1 MEKDA
6 VKKYDV
12 IVIGGG
18 AAGVAAAIRAGR
30 DGVRCALIEKNGIP
44 GGTITACG
52 IAAPGLFAVNGKQI
66 ISGIGWE
73 LVCKALAETGTP
85 PPDLSRW
92 DEVFWRN
99 QIDINPVIFSA
110 VCDQELLAA
119 NVDIHYHTMLGALKD
134 EGDCWRVT
142 LCGKE
147 GLFEV
152 KSSIVIDCTGDA
164 NATSVAGYDTITP
177 DVCQPGTYSVFLE
190 NVENTGTSEEFE
202 EAFQKEC
209 AENRLQ
215 PADVGWASGYS
226 TLFLERRG
234 VNANHVCGINA
245 YSSANRTQAEIA
257 GRAAVLRAYRFYR
270 GRKGLENLKLHS
282 VAFECGIRESRVIRG
297 EYVITDEDYAS
308 GRVFEDAVCRA
319 WYPMDMHEDDHIN
332 AKKIGLDIIPTVP
345 RRALIPAGS
354 HRFAAAGRIISA
366 TRGASAGLRVQA
378 VCMATGEVCGAMA
391 ALSAKS
397 GVDMRDVPLENLPFY
412 DDLTE
417 DL

>member
-134 EGDCWRVT
+134 EG
-142 LCGKE
+142 
-147 GLFEV
+147 
-152 KSSIVIDCTGDA
+152 
-164 NATSVAGYDTITP
+164 
-177 DVCQPGTYSVFLE
+177 
-190 NVENTGTSEEFE
+190 
-202 EAFQKEC
+202 
-209 AENRLQ
+209 
-215 PADVGWASGYS
+215 
-226 TLFLERRG
+226 
-234 VNANHVCGINA
+234 
-245 YSSANRTQAEIA
+245 
-257 GRAAVLRAYRFYR
+257 
-270 GRKGLENLKLHS
+270 
-282 VAFECGIRESRVIRG
+282 
-297 EYVITDEDYAS
+297 
-308 GRVFEDAVCRA
+308 
-319 WYPMDMHEDDHIN
+319 
-332 AKKIGLDIIPTVP
+332 
-345 RRALIPAGS
+345 
-354 HRFAAAGRIISA
+354 
-366 TRGASAGLRVQA
+366 
-378 VCMATGEVCGAMA
+378 
-391 ALSAKS
+391 
-397 GVDMRDVPLENLPFY
+397 
-412 DDLTE
+412 
-417 DL
+417 